1 MPVTEKYTSE
11 PPPVPAGVD
20 LRVYSNPI
28 CAYAQVNIQGWIS
41 YSKSMV
47 IYDFMQ
53 QRIHLILEAKKIPHD
68 TVHIH
73 LVRKP
78 EWYVKLNPRGQV
90 PFIDHK
96 GKLLPESALI
106 FGQY

>member
-11 PPPVPAGVD
+11 PPAVPAGVV
-20 LRVYSNPI
+20 LSVYSNPI
-28 CAYAQVNIQGWIS
+28 CPFAQVNVVHKVALS
-41 YSKSMV
+41 LSVPMV
-47 IYDFMQ
+47 FDMQ
-53 QRIHLILEAKKIPHD
+53 QRAHLILEVKKIPHD
-68 TVHIH
+68 TVHVH

-96 GKLLPESALI
+96 GQLLPESALI
-106 FGQY
+106 FGK

>member
-1 MPVTEKYTSE
+1 M
-11 PPPVPAGVD
+11 
-20 LRVYSNPI
+20 LL
-28 CAYAQVNIQGWIS
+28 
-41 YSKSMV
+41 
-47 IYDFMQ
+47 
-53 QRIHLILEAKKIPHD
+53 QRTDLILTAKKIPHD

-96 GKLLPESALI
+96 GQLLPESPLI
-106 FGQY
+106 FGKQGAHVQMM